1 MTEFCHNSLKH
12 ESKLMFIPAETIPGF
27 PTSTSVQQIAYFS
40 YK

>member
-1 MTEFCHNSLKH
+1 MTGFCHKSLKH

-27 PTSTSVQQIAYFS
+27 SMSTSVQWRAYFL